1 MMSDYEM
8 LETVLTPYFN
18 QYTRSELAVILYKH
32 GINMS
37 RDCRKQQ
44 YIEEVIMLVANEY
57 ETKYV
62 DI

>member
-1 MMSDYEM
+1 
-8 LETVLTPYFN
+8 
-18 QYTRSELAVILYKH
+18 
-32 GINMS
+32 MS

-57 ETKYV
+57 ETQYV